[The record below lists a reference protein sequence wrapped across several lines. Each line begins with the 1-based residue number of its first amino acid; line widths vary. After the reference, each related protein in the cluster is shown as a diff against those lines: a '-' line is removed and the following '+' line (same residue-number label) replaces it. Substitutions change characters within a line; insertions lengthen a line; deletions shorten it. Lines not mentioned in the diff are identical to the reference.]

1 MCLLIGYTIMYG
13 KKWVCFLGL
22 YAKPGGPGQ
31 ANINYIIYEKISDIV
46 SDAVK
51 RRNCK
56 NRMLSAKRLVLSVW
70 QKE

>member
-1 MCLLIGYTIMYG
+1 MCPLIGYTIMYG
-13 KKWVCFLGL
+13 KKWVSFLGL
-22 YAKPGGPGQ
+22 YAKPGGPGRT
-31 ANINYIIYEKISDIV
+31 NINYIIYEKISDIV